1 MELVFVLAIWL
12 RQMFLVNLLEVVQI
26 IWTFRVGAFMYN
38 EVLAVFLM
46 NKSMRAMRTS
56 KNDLV

>member
-1 MELVFVLAIWL
+1 MELVFVLATWL

>member
-1 MELVFVLAIWL
+1 MEHVFVLAIWL